1 MWMITHR
8 ENVEAGA
15 LNTLG
20 GRIFR
25 VDITTGKI
33 LGSIESPGHW
43 IHVTPDHLIFIG
55 SLTGN
60 VLRWYPGWPNQ

>member
-1 MWMITHR
+1 MLWTNWAIFEYSDR
-8 ENVEAGA
+8 
-15 LNTLG
+15 LLG

-25 VDITTGKI
+25 VDIATGKI

-43 IHVTPDHLIFIG
+43 IHVTPDRLIFIG

-60 VLRWYPGWPNQ
+60 VLRWYPDQ